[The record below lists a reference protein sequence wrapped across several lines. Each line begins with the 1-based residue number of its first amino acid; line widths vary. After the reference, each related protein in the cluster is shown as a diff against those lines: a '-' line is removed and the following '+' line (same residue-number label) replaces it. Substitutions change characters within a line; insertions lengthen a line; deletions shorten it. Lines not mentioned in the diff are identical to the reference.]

1 MKMNSALEALAKFCA
16 VLAGLVMVGITLLTC
31 ASVVGRNLFQQAING
46 DFVGARDRLRELI
59 LKYGL
64 AGTDIIKQV
73 HIEIFRFNI
82 PERWKPKLADTI
94 GEIDYR
100 LTQEIGRAH
109 V

>member
-1 MKMNSALEALAKFCA
+1 MLK
-16 VLAGLVMVGITLLTC
+16 
-31 ASVVGRNLFQQAING
+31 QAING
-46 DFVGARDRLRELI
+46 DFIGAREKLRELI

-82 PERWKPKLADTI
+82 PENWKPKLADTI

-100 LTQEIGRAH
+100 LTQGSNEEIQLSALLAKLAEAGQDIKRGR
-109 V
+109 